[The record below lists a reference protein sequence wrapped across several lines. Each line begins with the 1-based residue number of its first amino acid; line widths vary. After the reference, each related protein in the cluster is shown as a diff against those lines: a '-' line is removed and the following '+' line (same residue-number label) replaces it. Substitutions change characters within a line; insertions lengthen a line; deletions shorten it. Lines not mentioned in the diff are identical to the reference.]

1 MSTSVYGYVLIA
13 SFVCF
18 LHVFISS
25 SKFVSVMFVISVS
38 CMVMVSFVGSI
49 MLPIAGLCGG
59 FSSFVSRFL
68 YSGLIFRN
76 PAFSLYWMRFCWV
89 NVFAVSATCCVV
101 WFSFSAI
108 SFMVCH
114 VSSFNRSRKLSM
126 VANDNA
132 L

>member
-76 PAFSLYWMRFCWV
+76 PAFSLYCIRFCCA
-89 NVFAVSATCCVV
+89 NAFAMLAVCSVV
-101 WFSFSAI
+101 WFSFCAI
-108 SFMVCH
+108 SFMLCH
-114 VSSFNRSRKLSM
+114 VSSFSRSKKLS
-126 VANDNA
+126 VDVN
-132 L
+132 